1 MIDQSHQP
9 EIKTDNLN
17 KETKS
22 TLQNDNQQ
30 RENLSSQ
37 DGKTGVFGLNSLIM
51 YIPVCAVS
59 IFVIVVKGNESLTMK
74 IVWGF
79 LCGFVVWLIAALVG
93 SFDKKGKE

>member
-1 MIDQSHQP
+1 MMELPRKP

-17 KETKS
+17 KETK
-22 TLQNDNQQ
+22 TTMQNDNQQ

-59 IFVIVVKGNESLTMK
+59 IFAMIVKGNDSLTMK
-74 IVWGF
+74 IIWGF
-79 LCGFVVWLIAALVG
+79 LCGFIVWLIAALVG
-93 SFDKKGKE
+93 FFDKKEKE

>member
-1 MIDQSHQP
+1 MDQPHQP